1 MKRFIFS
8 IIAVIAI
15 FSFELNAQWSTSPTV
30 NTAVS
35 TASEYQ
41 AISQICTSSDG
52 GYIVVWQDFR
62 SGTNDDI
69 YAQKLN
75 AYGVAQW
82 TTGGVVIC
90 TATGNQTSPKIVADA
105 SGGAIISWTDAR
117 GANKDIYAQRI
128 NSSGSVQW
136 TANGVAVCT
145 ETGDQQYV
153 VITTDGSG
161 GAIMTWNDNRFGGAA
176 YDIFAQRVNSS
187 GVTQWTSG
195 GVVITDA
202 AGLSFSPVITT
213 DGAGGAIIA
222 WYDTKTGGNDIYAQK
237 INTSGVVQWTE
248 DGQLVCDAPYQQ
260 YRTAITSD
268 GAGGAII
275 TWSDRR
281 DGDTNDDIYAQRIN
295 SSGTIL
301 WGVDDVAISDFTNIQ
316 TNPVITAD
324 GSGGAVIAWSDQ
336 RSGGSYDVYTQKV
349 NSSGVVQWTA
359 NGVAITTKIGSEE
372 VSNITTD
379 GSGGAVIAFIDKAA
393 PTVTWDIYAQR
404 INSSGTAL
412 WTAGGVAICSATGN
426 QDSPVGIASD
436 GTGGAVLCWTDPRS
450 GTSDIYAQY
459 VNAGG
464 TLAVMKPAVT
474 TATIS
479 TIGITTA
486 TGGGNVT
493 NDGGETVSARGVC
506 WNTSTNPTTSNGLT
520 SDGSGTGTFE
530 SNLTNLAP
538 NTLHY
543 VRAYATNSAGTSYGD
558 NVTFTTIPTL
568 PEWGLIALITLSAG
582 IGGWMI
588 WRRYL

>member
-30 NTAVS
+30 NTVVT
-35 TASEYQ
+35 TATDLQGS
-41 AISQICTSSDG
+41 AQICTSSDG
-52 GYIVVWQDFR
+52 GYIIVW
-62 SGTNDDI
+62 NDNRNGNYDI
-69 YAQKLN
+69 YAQKMN

-82 TTGGVVIC
+82 TADGVAIC
-90 TATGNQTSPKIVADA
+90 TASNNQQTPQIVADA
-105 SGGAIISWTDAR
+105 NGGAIITWEDSR

-145 ETGDQQYV
+145 QTGDQFSAL
-153 VITTDGSG
+153 ISSDGSS
-161 GAIMTWNDNRFGGAA
+161 GAIIAWNDNRAGGAA
-176 YDIFAQRVNSS
+176 YDIYAQRISS
-187 GVTQWTSG
+187 GGATQWTSG
-195 GVVITDA
+195 GEIITNSV
-202 AGLSFSPVITT
+202 GLSFSPAIIS
-213 DGAGGAIIA
+213 DGSGGAIIA
-222 WYDTKTGGNDIYAQK
+222 WYESNDIYAQK
-237 INTSGVVQWTE
+237 ITSAGSVQWTANGE
-248 DGQLVCDAPYQQ
+248 LVCGAVNQQ
-260 YRTAITSD
+260 MQPALTSD
-268 GAGGAII
+268 GSGGAII
-275 TWSDRR
+275 TWFDRR
-281 DGDTNDDIYAQRIN
+281 FSNDGDIYAQRIN
-295 SSGTIL
+295 SSGSDL
-301 WGVDDVAISDFTNIQ
+301 WTADGVIICNETNIQ
-316 TNPVITAD
+316 TKPVIASD
-324 GSGGAVIAWSDQ
+324 GAGGAVIAWDDQ

-349 NSSGVVQWTA
+349 NSSGVVQWTS

-372 VSNITTD
+372 QSRIISD
-379 GSGGAVIAFIDKAA
+379 GSGGAIIAFTDKAS
-393 PTVTWDIYAQR
+393 PTNTYDIYAQR
-404 INSSGTAL
+404 INSSGTIL
-412 WTAGGVAICSATGN
+412 WTSGGVAICSATGH
-426 QDSPVGIASD
+426 QDSPRITTD
-436 GTGGAVLCWTDPRS
+436 GTGGAVITWYDPRS
-450 GTSDIYAQY
+450 GTGDIYAQY
-459 VNAGG
+459 INAGG

-506 WNTSTNPTTSNGLT
+506 WNTSTNPTTSNGHT
-520 SDGSGTGTFE
+520 TDGSGTGTFI

-588 WRRYL
+588 WRRYV